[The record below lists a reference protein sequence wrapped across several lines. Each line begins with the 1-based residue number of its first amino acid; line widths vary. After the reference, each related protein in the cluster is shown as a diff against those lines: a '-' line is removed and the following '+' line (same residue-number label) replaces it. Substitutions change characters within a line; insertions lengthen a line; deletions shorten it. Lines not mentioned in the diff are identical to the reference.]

1 MTLLKCDF
9 ESLSYQTSKGI
20 FIKTLDDEFSI
31 VREAAIKA
39 ISEIGLLNEYFAKQA
54 VTLLLGILNDET
66 DQTRIEAV
74 KALCKLHKD
83 ARLSVS
89 LNVKA

>member
-9 ESLSYQTSKGI
+9 QNLGYQTSRGV
-20 FIKTLDDEFSI
+20 FIRALDDECSI
-31 VREAAIKA
+31 VREAAINT
-39 ISEIGLLNEYFAKQA
+39 ITEIGLLNEYFAKQA
-54 VTLLLGILNDET
+54 ATLLLGMLNDET

-89 LNVKA
+89 LSSKV